1 MEIAGSMD
9 AQKFLTVVIHDGKY
23 IVRTPNGGHQVML
36 HEDLSEHMRRSI
48 GLLKLVEPSQFVGG
62 AGFKGRDDVYFV
74 SNPQA

>member
-1 MEIAGSMD
+1 M
-9 AQKFLTVVIHDGKY
+9 
-23 IVRTPNGGHQVML
+23 